1 MFIFCQKKDAKMK
14 EIKVESLEQF
24 IHEID
29 ARTKTMD
36 LYKEIINRVVNDE
49 IDVQDKE
56 VFKIFFLLNEFNKI
70 NSCFLSKKK
79 SSSKEL
85 EHFDDLLDITNKIA
99 NILLDEQSL
108 NYLAERHKLKIK
120 RFIESLDKKTVLA
133 NYEFPLEFYYRG
145 EAGASWETTPSV
157 LRNEYFWSRESF
169 FFHEIQVRCPK
180 DFDNLTFL
188 GKLVT
193 MQHYG
198 CPTRLLDITSNP
210 LNALYF
216 ACESKDELDGKV
228 VFFPIIQGTMAYGDA
243 DRALI
248 LSCIP
253 HLNYFEQKMLLK
265 EVLENST
272 NKLYD
277 GKETLQFLNK
287 LLLEIRTEKP
297 SFEPRI
303 EFGDLLNPLFVQP
316 NMTNPRIANQQGAF
330 LLSGLSK
337 NHADIIK
344 KIKYRMADTQII
356 IPKNRKK
363 EILRQLNSIGINK
376 GTIYPN
382 MEQVAEYLK
391 SL

>member
-1 MFIFCQKKDAKMK
+1 MN

-36 LYKEIINRVVNDE
+36 LYKEIIDRVVNDE
-49 IDVQDKE
+49 IDVHDKD
-56 VFKIFFLLNEFNKI
+56 VFKVFFLLNEFNKI
-70 NSCFLSKKK
+70 NSCFLSEKK
-79 SSSKEL
+79 SASEEH
-85 EHFDDLLDITNKIA
+85 EHFDNFLDITGKIA

-108 NYLAERHKLKIK
+108 SYLAERHKTKIN
-120 RFIESLDKKTVLA
+120 RFIEALNKETALA
-133 NYEFPLEFYYRG
+133 NFKFPLEFYYRG
-145 EAGASWETTPSV
+145 EAGASWKTTPSV
-157 LRNEYFWSRESF
+157 LRNDYFWSRESF

-216 ACESKDELDGKV
+216 ACESKDDLDGKV

-265 EVLENST
+265 EVLENSK

-277 GKETLQFLNK
+277 GKESLQFLNK

-330 LLSGLSK
+330 LLSGLSET
-337 NHADIIK
+337 HDDIIK
-344 KIKYRMADTQII
+344 KIKYRMADTQIV
-356 IPKNRKK
+356 IPKEKK
-363 EILRQLNSIGINK
+363 RDILRQLNSIGINK

>member
-1 MFIFCQKKDAKMK
+1 MN
-14 EIKVESLEQF
+14 EIIVESLDQF
-24 IHEID
+24 IREIE
-29 ARTKTMD
+29 ALTKTIN
-36 LYKEIINRVVNDE
+36 LYLEVIEKIGSDEYDE
-49 IDVQDKE
+49 IDLG
-56 VFKIFFLLNEFNKI
+56 VFKSTFLLNEYKKI
-70 NSCFLSKKK
+70 NSALVLKKRNGNSNNVSEGIPDVLRVFPKMSQFFVSGKASKFANERVKDEIDNLSEFVKNQI
-79 SSSKEL
+79 SD
-85 EHFDDLLDITNKIA
+85 FNK
-99 NILLDEQSL
+99 NI
-108 NYLAERHKLKIK
+108 
-120 RFIESLDKKTVLA
+120 
-133 NYEFPLEFYYRG
+133 PLEFYYRG
-145 EAGASWETTPSV
+145 EADSSWDTTPSV
-157 LRNEYFWSRESF
+157 LRDKNDYFWSRESF

-180 DFDNLTFL
+180 DFENLTFL

-216 ACESKDELDGKV
+216 ACESGVGLNGKV
-228 VFFPIIQGTMAYGDA
+228 IFFPMVQGTMAYGDA

-265 EVLENST
+265 EILENSED
-272 NKLYD
+272 KLYD
-277 GKETLQFLNK
+277 GKKKLHFLNK

-316 NMTNPRIANQQGAF
+316 NMINPRIANQQGAF

-337 NHADIIK
+337 SHDDIIK
-344 KIKYRMADTQII
+344 KIKSRIADTHII
-356 IPKNRKK
+356 IPEDKK
-363 EILRQLNSIGINK
+363 KDILRQLNSIGINK